1 VLDPSLIEPERHYWA
16 IKTTPDAIVE
26 VVYVSTVF
34 GKEREYWTVARFGN
48 EAHSMLEEFDFLE
61 MVSRPTASG

>member
-1 VLDPSLIEPERHYWA
+1 VLDPSLIEPEQHYWA

-34 GKEREYWTVARFGN
+34 GKEREYWTVARLGN

-61 MVSRPTASG
+61 MVSRPTARG